1 MKKERMKKMEKN
13 KELIESIDIATEK
26 GRKLI
31 ADAKDFIA
39 VMEILITAAIS
50 LRAILIKNDGGSE
63 DE

>member
-1 MKKERMKKMEKN
+1 MKKERMKKMGKN

-50 LRAILIKNDGGSE
+50 LRAILIKNDGGNE

>member
-1 MKKERMKKMEKN
+1 MGKN

-50 LRAILIKNDGGSE
+50 LRAILIKNDRGKE

>member
-1 MKKERMKKMEKN
+1 MGKN

-50 LRAILIKNDGGSE
+50 LREILIKNDGGSE